1 MDNNGAGPESSDQTV
16 DEDALLG
23 RLAEMFREEDPP
35 PAAAVE
41 LAKQSFGLRALD
53 AELAALTADSRLD
66 QPAVAVREG
75 RSDAGPRLLTFET
88 AELVVEVEVG
98 GSGEHRRVLGQLLPP
113 GPARIEVRQPAAP
126 DPRWIDA
133 DDHGRF
139 VIEDLGP
146 GPVSLTCHQPGRR
159 SVTTEWTGL
168 D

>member
-1 MDNNGAGPESSDQTV
+1 VDDNGAGPQPLDRTA
-16 DEDALLG
+16 DDDALLA
-23 RLAEMFREEDPP
+23 RLAGMFREEDPP

-75 RSDAGPRLLTFET
+75 RSDAGPRLLTFES
-88 AELVVEVEVG
+88 AELVVEVEVS
-98 GSGEHRRVLGQLLPP
+98 GSDEHRRVLGQLLPP

-126 DPRWIDA
+126 APRWIDA

-139 VIEDLGP
+139 VIEDLDP